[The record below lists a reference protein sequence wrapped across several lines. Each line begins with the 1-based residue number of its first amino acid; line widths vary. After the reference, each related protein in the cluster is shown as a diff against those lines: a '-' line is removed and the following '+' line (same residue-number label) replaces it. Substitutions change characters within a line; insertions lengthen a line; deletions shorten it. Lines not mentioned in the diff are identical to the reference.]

1 MTDIPH
7 RWAIA
12 GPTAVGKTAVGIAV
26 AQRLG
31 SACIS
36 ADAVAVYRTL
46 NIGSAKPT
54 PEEQESIPWYG
65 IDLVNPTD
73 DFTVQDF
80 TAHAEGVLAD
90 YATRGLT
97 PLIVGGTGLYI
108 RPILATLS
116 IPPVGPQPELRAA

>member
-36 ADAVAVYRTL
+36 ADAVAVYRSL

-54 PEEQESIPWYG
+54 PARNSFAYTSCSSA
-65 IDLVNPTD
+65 TD
-73 DFTVQDF
+73 PSGYSATNSSMPLRLI
-80 TAHAEGVLAD
+80 EG
-90 YATRGLT
+90 
-97 PLIVGGTGLYI
+97 
-108 RPILATLS
+108 LS
-116 IPPVGPQPELRAA
+116 